1 MSKLTTESTT
11 QVNYMIIH
19 ELVKEQTK
27 TEAVIHLSSKLL
39 PINQQSISLLEI
51 LVSRYSSS
59 KTNIRHGKFS
69 DDIQDD
75 EIFPTEFKDYISN
88 VSNES
93 FIKMA
98 KVTLYDLK
106 RMVQN
111 ISAAKGGYF
120 IFADYTMRLE
130 DFYAVFLI
138 RNTEGKLV
146 KKDRST
152 DSYQI
157 DSIKHL
163 DLEKLAMG
171 CRINKGSYLKSEG
184 RYLSFTR
191 KNQDFSEYFTKWIS
205 AKELVDEELYTQ
217 ALIDICQSIPLPLD
231 IDGEIMTRDKL
242 KRKVFEVIKASS
254 SSMLRLTML
263 DELLFE
269 GEDTFYRF
277 AQEKGITIDPEFK
290 PSKKILKRLVNI
302 SVFEDN
308 IKLEFN
314 FDDFE
319 NKIKTDG
326 NLVIIQSQ
334 KLADSINKE
343 YKE

>member
-1 MSKLTTESTT
+1 MPKSITESTT
-11 QVNYMIIH
+11 QVNHMIIH

-27 TEAVIHLSSKLL
+27 TEAEVYLSSRLL
-39 PINQQSISLLEI
+39 PVDQKSTSLLEI
-51 LVSRYSSS
+51 LVGRYSSS

-69 DDIQDD
+69 DNIKDD
-75 EIFPTEFKDYISN
+75 EVFPKEFEEYISN
-88 VSNES
+88 VSDDS

-98 KVTLYDLK
+98 EVTLYDLK

-120 IFADYTMRLE
+120 IFADYTMRSE

-146 KKDRST
+146 KKDKTT

-157 DSIKHL
+157 DSINHL

-205 AKELVDEELYTQ
+205 AKELVDEELYTK
-217 ALIDICQSIPLPLD
+217 ALIDICTAIPLPLD
-231 IDGEIMTRDKL
+231 TDGKPMSREML
-242 KRKVFEVIKASS
+242 KRKVFNVIKDSS
-254 SSMLRLTML
+254 NSVLRLTML
-263 DELLFE
+263 DEILFG
-269 GEDTFYRF
+269 GEDTFYKF

-290 PSKKILKRLVNI
+290 PSKKILKKLVNV

-314 FDDFE
+314 FDDFS
-319 NKIKTDG
+319 NKVKTDG
-326 NLVIIQSQ
+326 DLVIIQSQ
-334 KLADSINKE
+334 KLADSINE
-343 YKE
+343 YRE